1 MLNENELWQRIR
13 GLQGQIVCTLDQQRP
28 NRISR
33 VTDEMIEIENRG
45 TRPARQDV
53 IQVYRQLHRRG
64 EITGN
69 DLYGESSIVGDQ
81 LANKSGRI
89 IMAILARA
97 VPEEICVI
105 KRSKTERLSGIR
117 LKSKMEC

>member
-1 MLNENELWQRIR
+1 MLNENELWQRVR
-13 GLQGQIVCTLDQQRP
+13 GLQGQIVYTPDREKP
-28 NRISR
+28 NRILL
-33 VTDEMIEIENRG
+33 VTYGMIEIENRA
-45 TRPARQDV
+45 TRPTRDDV
-53 IQVYRQLHRRG
+53 LQVYRQLQQRG
-64 EITGN
+64 EITGE

-81 LANKSGRI
+81 LAHKSGRI

-117 LKSKMEC
+117 QKSKMEC